1 MMRKAWRQVLAGVVL
16 LALIT
21 GGIFLWQ
28 SGRWA
33 ALGDR
38 QALQEAARS
47 FGPWGAAIL
56 FLAEVAQVL
65 LAPFPG
71 QAVGLAA
78 GYFYGLWAGTAL
90 AMAGL
95 MTGTALALWLGRTL
109 GRPLVERL
117 ANPALIARL
126 DGYLERRGEIIFLA
140 IFLLP
145 FLPDDLCCFVA
156 GLSKL
161 PLRRLWL
168 VALLG
173 RLPGVLITAYL
184 GDRSQRLGWPQFA
197 ALLAGLCVLG
207 VLLAGYRQRVQ
218 ALLFRVLDRWVRR

>member
-1 MMRKAWRQVLAGVVL
+1 MRPKAWRQALAGAVL
-16 LALIT
+16 LALFA
-21 GGIFLWQ
+21 GGILLWQ

-33 ALGDR
+33 SFHSREAV
-38 QALQEAARS
+38 QEAARS
-47 FGPWGAAIL
+47 FGPWGAALL

-65 LAPFPG
+65 LAPIPG

-78 GYFYGLWAGTAL
+78 GYLYGLWAGTAL

-109 GRPLVERL
+109 GRPLVERW
-117 ANPALIARL
+117 ASPSLIARL
-126 DGYLERRGEIIFLA
+126 DGYLERRGEIILLA

-161 PLRRLWL
+161 PLRRLWW
-168 VALLG
+168 VALVG
-173 RLPGVLITAYL
+173 RLPGVFVTAYL
-184 GDRSQRLGWPQFA
+184 GDQSQRLGWPLFV
-197 ALLAGLCVLG
+197 ALLAGLVALG
-207 VLLAGYRQRVQ
+207 VLLAGWRDRLQ
-218 ALLFRVLDRWVRR
+218 ALLFRALDRWARR